1 MTDAILQEA
10 LDAFKVAEE
19 AEMENRADA
28 LEDIRF
34 SRLSEQWPESIKQQ
48 REREGRPCLT
58 INKMLPL
65 IRQVV
70 NDSRQ
75 NRPSIKVHP
84 ADSKAD
90 PETAEVISG
99 LIRNIEQSSDA
110 DVAYD
115 TAIDSAVTGGFGYW
129 RINLDYAMGAI
140 SEDELQSVGSA
151 AFEQDI
157 CVRRIANPFTVFGD
171 PYSQQ
176 ADSSDWN
183 QSHVVEQLTTDQ
195 FKKKYKGAQETD
207 FDSKQWTD
215 MGGPWKNGE
224 TVQIAEYWK
233 REEVIKQAVAVQLG
247 APDGGI
253 APTEPL
259 VMYLDEYEKQKDLI
273 EAIGGKMIGRPRPVK
288 CYKVKQH
295 VLSGVEVLSSSD
307 WAGSYIPIVPVY
319 GDEVN
324 VEGKRYFRS
333 LIRDAKDTQRMFN
346 YWRTTAT
353 EVVALAPRAPYIGKK
368 GSFETDAVKW
378 ATANQASHAFIEYD
392 GQDMPQ
398 RQAFTGVPA
407 GMIQEAL
414 TAADDIKSITGLY
427 DASLG
432 ARSNETSG
440 KAIMARQRE
449 GDVSTFHF
457 IDNLT
462 RAIRH
467 TGRIMIDL
475 IPKVYTTERIIR
487 ILGEDGEPSTVKINP
502 EKPELEGQDER
513 KEAMKI
519 HDIRTGRYDL
529 TVTSGPSFTSRREE
543 AATQMIE
550 LIRSYPDAAPII
562 GDLLAKNLDWPG
574 ADEISKR
581 LKKMLPPEARDEDGE
596 LPPEIEQQMKE
607 MGQAI
612 QELGQKLQE
621 AEQSK
626 DIDAR
631 KVAVD
636 EYKAETER
644 MTALAPAMGPA
655 EIQAMI
661 VQTIQDIFS
670 PNQLGEG
677 QGADGPTGM
686 MPEPELMPAQ

>member
-1 MTDAILQEA
+1 MADDILKDALE
-10 LDAFKVAEE
+10 AFKIAEE
-19 AEMENRADA
+19 AEMDNRTEA
-28 LEDIRF
+28 LEDIEF
-34 SRLSEQWPESIKQQ
+34 ARLSKQWPETVKQQ
-48 REREGRPCLT
+48 RELEGRPCLT

-129 RINLDYAMGAI
+129 RVNLDYAMGAI
-140 SEDELQSVGSA
+140 SEDALTTVGTA

-183 QSHVVEQLTTDQ
+183 QAHVVETMTREQ
-195 FKKKYKGAQETD
+195 FKQKYKGAEETD
-207 FDSKQWTD
+207 FDSKDWTACTA
-215 MGGPWKNGE
+215 PWKNGD
-224 TVQIAEYWK
+224 TVQIAEFWQ
-233 REEVIKQAVAVQLG
+233 REEVTKQAVAVQLG
-247 APDGGI
+247 GED

-259 VMYLDEYEKQKDLI
+259 VMYLDEFEKQRELI
-273 EAIGGKMIGRPRPVK
+273 EAIGGQMIGKPRPVK
-288 CYKVKQH
+288 CYKVRQH
-295 VLSGVEVLSSSD
+295 MVSGVEVLSTTD

-333 LIRDAKDTQRMFN
+333 LIRDAKDAQRMFN
-346 YWRTTAT
+346 YWRTTGT
-353 EVVALAPRAPYIGKK
+353 ELVALAPRAPYIGRK
-368 GSFETDAVKW
+368 GAFETDAAKW
-378 ATANQASHAFIEYD
+378 ATANQSSHAYIEFD
-392 GQDMPQ
+392 GQEAPQ
-398 RQAFTGVPA
+398 RQPFTGLPS
-407 GMIQEAL
+407 GMLQEAL
-414 TAADDIKSITGLY
+414 NAADDIKAITGIY

-440 KAIMARQRE
+440 RAIMARQRE
-449 GDVSTFHF
+449 GDISTFHF

-475 IPKVYTTERIIR
+475 IPKVYSTERIIR
-487 ILGEDGEPSTVKINP
+487 ILGEDGSPETVKVNTD
-502 EKPELEGQDER
+502 KPEMEGADEA
-513 KEAMKI
+513 KETMRI
-519 HDIRTGRYDL
+519 HDLRTGRYDL

-550 LIRSYPDAAPII
+550 LIRSYPDAAPLI

-574 ADEISKR
+574 ADEIAKR
-581 LKKMLPPEARDEDGE
+581 LEKMLPPEARDTEGE
-596 LPPEIEQQMKE
+596 VPPEVKQQIDE
-607 MGQAI
+607 MSQAI
-612 QELGQKLQE
+612 QELGQRLQE
-621 AEQSK
+621 AEGK
-626 DIDAR
+626 RDIETR
-631 KVAVD
+631 KLD
-636 EYKAETER
+636 IEGFKAETER
-644 MTALAPAMGPA
+644 MTALAPAMGPE
-655 EIQAMI
+655 EIQAL
-661 VQTIQDIFS
+661 VLQTLQQLMT
-670 PNQLGEG
+670 PNDLQNEGET
-677 QGADGPTGM
+677 TGM
-686 MPEPELMPAQ
+686 DLAA

>member
-1 MTDAILQEA
+1 MADDILKDALEA
-10 LDAFKVAEE
+10 FRLAEE
-19 AEMENRADA
+19 SEQENRADA

-34 SRLSEQWPESIKQQ
+34 SRLNEQWPEAVKQQ
-48 REREGRPCLT
+48 RELEGRPCLT
-58 INKMLPL
+58 INKLQPL

-90 PETAEVISG
+90 PETAEVMSG

-110 DVAYD
+110 DIAYD
-115 TAIDSAVTGGFGYW
+115 TAIDSAVTSGFGYW

-140 SEDELQSVGSA
+140 SEDELSSVGAA

-157 CVRRIANPFTVFGD
+157 RVRRIANPFTVFGD

-183 QSHVVEQLTTDQ
+183 QAHIVETLTRDQ
-195 FKKKYKGAQETD
+195 FKAKYPGAQETD

-215 MGGPWKNGE
+215 CGAPWKDGE
-224 TVQIAEYWK
+224 TVQIAEFWK
-233 REEVIKQAVAVQLG
+233 REQQVKQAVAIQLG
-247 APDGGI
+247 DENSS
-253 APTEPL
+253 EPV
-259 VMYLDEYEKQKDLI
+259 VMYVEEFEKQRALI
-273 EAIGGKMIGRPRPVK
+273 EAAGGYLIGRPRAVK
-288 CYKVKQH
+288 CYKVRQH
-295 VLSGVEVLSSSD
+295 IVSGAEVLETVD

-333 LIRDAKDTQRMFN
+333 LIRDAKDAQRMFN

-353 EVVALAPRAPYIGKK
+353 ELVALAPRAPYIGKK
-368 GSFETDAVKW
+368 GAFNTDAAKW
-378 ATANQASHAFIEYD
+378 ATANTSSHPYMEYD
-392 GQDMPQ
+392 GAEAPQ
-398 RQAFTGVPA
+398 RQPFTGVPA
-407 GMIQEAL
+407 GMLQEAL
-414 TAADDIKSITGLY
+414 NAADDIKAITGIY

-449 GDVSTFHF
+449 GDISTFHF

-475 IPKVYTTERIIR
+475 IPKVYSTERIIR
-487 ILGEDGEPSTVKINP
+487 ILGEDGTP
-502 EKPELEGQDER
+502 EAIKVNADKPEMEGADDA
-513 KEAMKI
+513 KEVMRI
-519 HDIRTGRYDL
+519 HDLRTGRYDL
-529 TVTSGPSFTSRREE
+529 TVTSGPSFTTRREE

-574 ADEISKR
+574 ADEIAKR
-581 LKKMLPPEARDEDGE
+581 LEKMLPPEARDTEGQ
-596 LPPEIEQQMKE
+596 LPPEVQQQLQE

-612 QELGQKLQE
+612 QELGQRLHE
-621 AEQSK
+621 AEAK
-626 DIDAR
+626 REIETRKLDIE
-631 KVAVD
+631 

-644 MTALAPAMGPA
+644 MTAVAPAMDPN
-655 EIQAMI
+655 EIQAI
-661 VQTIQDIFS
+661 VIQTIRDLMTNELPQ
-670 PNQLGEG
+670 EG
-677 QGADGPTGM
+677 AA
-686 MPEPELMPAQ
+686 PAMDLAA

>member
-1 MTDAILQEA
+1 MADDILKDALEA
-10 LDAFKVAEE
+10 FRLAEE
-19 AEMENRADA
+19 SEQENRADA

-34 SRLSEQWPESIKQQ
+34 SRLNEQWPEAVKQQ
-48 REREGRPCLT
+48 RELEGRPCLT
-58 INKMLPL
+58 INKLQPL

-90 PETAEVISG
+90 PETAEVMSG

-110 DVAYD
+110 DIAYD
-115 TAIDSAVTGGFGYW
+115 TAIDSAVTSGFGYW

-140 SEDELQSVGSA
+140 SEDELSSVGVA

-157 CVRRIANPFTVFGD
+157 RVRRIANPFTVFGD

-183 QSHVVEQLTTDQ
+183 QAHIVETLTRDQ
-195 FKKKYKGAQETD
+195 FKAKYPGAQETD

-215 MGGPWKNGE
+215 CGAPWKDGE
-224 TVQIAEYWK
+224 TVQIAEFWK
-233 REEVIKQAVAVQLG
+233 REQQVKQAVAVQLG
-247 APDGGI
+247 DENSS
-253 APTEPL
+253 EPV
-259 VMYLDEYEKQKDLI
+259 VMYVEEFEKQRALI
-273 EAIGGKMIGRPRPVK
+273 EAAGGYLIGRPRTVK
-288 CYKVKQH
+288 CYKVRQH
-295 VLSGVEVLSSSD
+295 IVSGAEVLETVD

-333 LIRDAKDTQRMFN
+333 LIRDAKDAQRMFN
-346 YWRTTAT
+346 YWRTTGT
-353 EVVALAPRAPYIGKK
+353 ELVALAPRAPYIGKK
-368 GSFETDAVKW
+368 GAFNTDAAKW
-378 ATANQASHAFIEYD
+378 ATANTSSHPYMEYD
-392 GQDMPQ
+392 GAEAPQ
-398 RQAFTGVPA
+398 RQPFTGVPA
-407 GMIQEAL
+407 GMLQEAL
-414 TAADDIKSITGLY
+414 NAADDIKTITGIY

-449 GDVSTFHF
+449 GDISTFHF

-475 IPKVYTTERIIR
+475 IPKVYSTERIIR
-487 ILGEDGEPSTVKINP
+487 ILGEDGTPEAIKINAD
-502 EKPELEGQDER
+502 KPEMEGADDA
-513 KEAMKI
+513 KEVMRI
-519 HDIRTGRYDL
+519 HDLRTGRYDL
-529 TVTSGPSFTSRREE
+529 TVTSGPSFTTRREE

-574 ADEISKR
+574 ADEIAKR
-581 LKKMLPPEARDEDGE
+581 LEKMLPPEARDTEGQ
-596 LPPEIEQQMKE
+596 LPPEVQQQLQE

-612 QELGQKLQE
+612 QELGQRLHE
-621 AEQSK
+621 AEAK
-626 DIDAR
+626 REIETRKLDIE
-631 KVAVD
+631 

-644 MTALAPAMGPA
+644 MTAVAPAMDPN
-655 EIQAMI
+655 EIQAI
-661 VQTIQDIFS
+661 VIQTIRDLMTNELPQ
-670 PNQLGEG
+670 EG
-677 QGADGPTGM
+677 AA
-686 MPEPELMPAQ
+686 PAMDLAV

>member
-1 MTDAILQEA
+1 MADDILKDALEA
-10 LDAFKVAEE
+10 FRLAEE
-19 AEMENRADA
+19 SEQENRADA

-34 SRLSEQWPESIKQQ
+34 SRLNEQWPEAVKQQ
-48 REREGRPCLT
+48 RELEGRPCLT
-58 INKMLPL
+58 INKLQPL

-90 PETAEVISG
+90 PETAEVMSG

-110 DVAYD
+110 DIAYD
-115 TAIDSAVTGGFGYW
+115 TAIDSAVTSGFGYW

-140 SEDELQSVGSA
+140 SEDELSSVGAA

-157 CVRRIANPFTVFGD
+157 RVRRIANPFTVFGD

-183 QSHVVEQLTTDQ
+183 QAHIVETLTRDQ
-195 FKKKYKGAQETD
+195 FKAKYPGAQETD

-215 MGGPWKNGE
+215 CGAPWKDGE
-224 TVQIAEYWK
+224 TVQIAEFWK
-233 REEVIKQAVAVQLG
+233 REQQVKQAVAIQLG
-247 APDGGI
+247 DENSS
-253 APTEPL
+253 EPV
-259 VMYLDEYEKQKDLI
+259 VMYVEEFEKQRALI
-273 EAIGGKMIGRPRPVK
+273 EAAGGYLIGRPRTVK
-288 CYKVKQH
+288 CYKVRQH
-295 VLSGVEVLSSSD
+295 IVSGAEVLETVD

-333 LIRDAKDTQRMFN
+333 LIRDAKDAQRMFN
-346 YWRTTAT
+346 YWRTTGT
-353 EVVALAPRAPYIGKK
+353 ELVALAPRAPYIGKK
-368 GSFETDAVKW
+368 GAFNTDAAKW
-378 ATANQASHAFIEYD
+378 ATANTSSHPYMEYD
-392 GQDMPQ
+392 GAEAPQ
-398 RQAFTGVPA
+398 RQPFTGVPA
-407 GMIQEAL
+407 GMLQEAL
-414 TAADDIKSITGLY
+414 NAADDIKAITGIY

-449 GDVSTFHF
+449 GDISTFHF

-475 IPKVYTTERIIR
+475 IPKVYSTERIIR
-487 ILGEDGEPSTVKINP
+487 ILGEDGTPEAIKINAD
-502 EKPELEGQDER
+502 KPEMEGADDA
-513 KEAMKI
+513 KEVMRI
-519 HDIRTGRYDL
+519 HDLRTGRYDL
-529 TVTSGPSFTSRREE
+529 TVTSGPSFTTRREE

-574 ADEISKR
+574 ADEIAKR
-581 LKKMLPPEARDEDGE
+581 LEKMLPPEARDTEGQ
-596 LPPEIEQQMKE
+596 LPPEVQQQLQE

-612 QELGQKLQE
+612 QELGQRLHE
-621 AEQSK
+621 AEAK
-626 DIDAR
+626 REIETRKLDIE
-631 KVAVD
+631 

-644 MTALAPAMGPA
+644 MTAVAPAMDPN
-655 EIQAMI
+655 EIQAI
-661 VQTIQDIFS
+661 VIQTIRDLMTNELPQ
-670 PNQLGEG
+670 EG
-677 QGADGPTGM
+677 AA
-686 MPEPELMPAQ
+686 PAMDLAV

>member
-1 MTDAILQEA
+1 MADDILKDALEA
-10 LDAFKVAEE
+10 FRLAEE
-19 AEMENRADA
+19 SEQENRADA

-34 SRLSEQWPESIKQQ
+34 SRLNEQWPEAVKQQ
-48 REREGRPCLT
+48 RELEGRPCLT
-58 INKMLPL
+58 INKLQPL

-90 PETAEVISG
+90 PETAEVMSG

-110 DVAYD
+110 DIAYD
-115 TAIDSAVTGGFGYW
+115 TAIDSAVTSGFGYW

-140 SEDELQSVGSA
+140 SEDELSSVGVA

-157 CVRRIANPFTVFGD
+157 RVRRIANPFTVFGD

-183 QSHVVEQLTTDQ
+183 QAHIVETLTRDQ
-195 FKKKYKGAQETD
+195 FKAKYPGAQETD

-215 MGGPWKNGE
+215 CGAPWKDGE
-224 TVQIAEYWK
+224 TVQIAEFWK
-233 REEVIKQAVAVQLG
+233 REQQVKQAVAVQLG
-247 APDGGI
+247 DENSS
-253 APTEPL
+253 EPV
-259 VMYLDEYEKQKDLI
+259 VMYVEEFEKQRALI
-273 EAIGGKMIGRPRPVK
+273 EAAGGYLIGRPRTVK
-288 CYKVKQH
+288 CYKVRQH
-295 VLSGVEVLSSSD
+295 IVSGAEVLETVD

-333 LIRDAKDTQRMFN
+333 LIRDAKDAQRMFN
-346 YWRTTAT
+346 YWRTTGT
-353 EVVALAPRAPYIGKK
+353 ELVALAPRAPYIGKK
-368 GSFETDAVKW
+368 GAFNTDAAKW
-378 ATANQASHAFIEYD
+378 ATANTSSHPYMEYD
-392 GQDMPQ
+392 GAEAPQ
-398 RQAFTGVPA
+398 RQPFTGVPA
-407 GMIQEAL
+407 GMLQEAL
-414 TAADDIKSITGLY
+414 NAADDIKAITGIY

-449 GDVSTFHF
+449 GDISTFHF

-475 IPKVYTTERIIR
+475 IPKVYSTERIIR
-487 ILGEDGEPSTVKINP
+487 ILGEDGTPEAIKINAD
-502 EKPELEGQDER
+502 KPEMEGADDA
-513 KEAMKI
+513 KEVMRI
-519 HDIRTGRYDL
+519 HDLRTGRYDL
-529 TVTSGPSFTSRREE
+529 TVTSGPSFTTRREE

-574 ADEISKR
+574 ADEIAKR
-581 LKKMLPPEARDEDGE
+581 LEKMLPPEARDTEGQ
-596 LPPEIEQQMKE
+596 LPPEVQQQLQE

-612 QELGQKLQE
+612 QELGQRLHE
-621 AEQSK
+621 AEAK
-626 DIDAR
+626 REIETRKLDIE
-631 KVAVD
+631 

-644 MTALAPAMGPA
+644 MTAVAPAMDPN
-655 EIQAMI
+655 EIQAI
-661 VQTIQDIFS
+661 VIQTIRDLMTNELPQ
-670 PNQLGEG
+670 EG
-677 QGADGPTGM
+677 AA
-686 MPEPELMPAQ
+686 PAMDLAA

>member
-1 MTDAILQEA
+1 MADDILKDALEA
-10 LDAFKVAEE
+10 FRLAEE
-19 AEMENRADA
+19 SEQENRADA

-34 SRLSEQWPESIKQQ
+34 SRLNEQWPEAVKQQ
-48 REREGRPCLT
+48 RELEGRPCLT
-58 INKMLPL
+58 INKLQPL

-90 PETAEVISG
+90 PETAEVMSG

-110 DVAYD
+110 DIAYD
-115 TAIDSAVTGGFGYW
+115 TAIDSAVTSGFGYW

-140 SEDELQSVGSA
+140 SEDELSSVGAA

-157 CVRRIANPFTVFGD
+157 RVRRIANPFTVFGD

-183 QSHVVEQLTTDQ
+183 QAHIVETLTRDQ
-195 FKKKYKGAQETD
+195 FKAKYPGAQETD

-215 MGGPWKNGE
+215 CGAPWKDGE
-224 TVQIAEYWK
+224 TVQIAEFWK
-233 REEVIKQAVAVQLG
+233 REQQVKQAVAVQLG
-247 APDGGI
+247 DENSS
-253 APTEPL
+253 EPV
-259 VMYLDEYEKQKDLI
+259 VMYVEEFEKQRALI
-273 EAIGGKMIGRPRPVK
+273 EAAGGYLIGRPRTVK
-288 CYKVKQH
+288 CYKVRQH
-295 VLSGVEVLSSSD
+295 IVSGAEVLETVD

-333 LIRDAKDTQRMFN
+333 LIRDAKDAQRMFN
-346 YWRTTAT
+346 YWRTTGT
-353 EVVALAPRAPYIGKK
+353 ELVALAPRAPYIGKK
-368 GSFETDAVKW
+368 GAFNTDAAKW
-378 ATANQASHAFIEYD
+378 ATANTSSHPYMEYD
-392 GQDMPQ
+392 GAEAPQ
-398 RQAFTGVPA
+398 RQPFTGVPA
-407 GMIQEAL
+407 GMLQEAL
-414 TAADDIKSITGLY
+414 NAADDIKAITGIY

-449 GDVSTFHF
+449 GDISTFHF

-475 IPKVYTTERIIR
+475 IPKVYSTERIIR
-487 ILGEDGEPSTVKINP
+487 ILGEDGTPEAIKINAD
-502 EKPELEGQDER
+502 KPEMEGADDA
-513 KEAMKI
+513 KEVMRI
-519 HDIRTGRYDL
+519 HDLRTGRYDL
-529 TVTSGPSFTSRREE
+529 TVTSGPSFTTRREE

-574 ADEISKR
+574 ADEIAKR
-581 LKKMLPPEARDEDGE
+581 LEKMLPPEARDTEDQ
-596 LPPEIEQQMKE
+596 LPPEVQQQLQE

-612 QELGQKLQE
+612 QELGQRLHE
-621 AEQSK
+621 AEAK
-626 DIDAR
+626 REIETRKLDIE
-631 KVAVD
+631 

-644 MTALAPAMGPA
+644 MTAVAPAMDPN
-655 EIQAMI
+655 EIQAI
-661 VQTIQDIFS
+661 VIQTIRDLMTNELPQ
-670 PNQLGEG
+670 EG
-677 QGADGPTGM
+677 AA
-686 MPEPELMPAQ
+686 PAMDLAA

>member
-1 MTDAILQEA
+1 MADDILKDALEA
-10 LDAFKVAEE
+10 FRLAEE
-19 AEMENRADA
+19 SEQENRADA

-34 SRLSEQWPESIKQQ
+34 SRLNEQWPEAVKQQ
-48 REREGRPCLT
+48 RELEGRPCLT
-58 INKMLPL
+58 INKLQPL

-90 PETAEVISG
+90 PETAEVMSG

-110 DVAYD
+110 DIAYD
-115 TAIDSAVTGGFGYW
+115 TAIDSAVTSGFGYW

-140 SEDELQSVGSA
+140 SEDELSSVGVA

-157 CVRRIANPFTVFGD
+157 RVRRIANPFTVFGD

-183 QSHVVEQLTTDQ
+183 QAHIVETLTRDQ
-195 FKKKYKGAQETD
+195 FKAKYPGAQETD

-215 MGGPWKNGE
+215 CGAPWKDGE
-224 TVQIAEYWK
+224 TVQIAEFWK
-233 REEVIKQAVAVQLG
+233 REQQVKQAVAVQLG
-247 APDGGI
+247 DENSS
-253 APTEPL
+253 EPV
-259 VMYLDEYEKQKDLI
+259 VMYVEEFEKQRALI
-273 EAIGGKMIGRPRPVK
+273 EAAGGYLIGRPRTVK
-288 CYKVKQH
+288 CYKVRQH
-295 VLSGVEVLSSSD
+295 IVSGAEVLETVD

-333 LIRDAKDTQRMFN
+333 LIRDAKDAQRMFN
-346 YWRTTAT
+346 YWRTTGT
-353 EVVALAPRAPYIGKK
+353 ELVALAPRAPYIGKK
-368 GSFETDAVKW
+368 GAFNTDAAKW
-378 ATANQASHAFIEYD
+378 ATANTSSHPYMEYD
-392 GQDMPQ
+392 GAEAPQ
-398 RQAFTGVPA
+398 RQPFTGVPA
-407 GMIQEAL
+407 GMLQEAL
-414 TAADDIKSITGLY
+414 NAADDIKAITGIY

-449 GDVSTFHF
+449 GDISTFHF

-475 IPKVYTTERIIR
+475 IPKVYSTERIIR
-487 ILGEDGEPSTVKINP
+487 ILGEDGTPEAIKINAD
-502 EKPELEGQDER
+502 KPEMEGADDA
-513 KEAMKI
+513 KEVMRI
-519 HDIRTGRYDL
+519 HDLRTGRYDL
-529 TVTSGPSFTSRREE
+529 TVTSGPSFTTRREE

-574 ADEISKR
+574 ADEIAKR
-581 LKKMLPPEARDEDGE
+581 LEKMLPPEARDTEDQ
-596 LPPEIEQQMKE
+596 LPPEVQQQLQE

-612 QELGQKLQE
+612 QELGQRLHE
-621 AEQSK
+621 AEAK
-626 DIDAR
+626 REIETRKLDIE
-631 KVAVD
+631 

-644 MTALAPAMGPA
+644 MTAVAPAMDPN
-655 EIQAMI
+655 EIQAI
-661 VQTIQDIFS
+661 VIQTIRDLMTNELPQ
-670 PNQLGEG
+670 EG
-677 QGADGPTGM
+677 AA
-686 MPEPELMPAQ
+686 PAMDLAA

>member
-1 MTDAILQEA
+1 MADDILKDALEA
-10 LDAFKVAEE
+10 FRLAEE
-19 AEMENRADA
+19 SEQENRADA

-34 SRLSEQWPESIKQQ
+34 SRLNEQWPEAVKQQ
-48 REREGRPCLT
+48 RELEGRPCLT
-58 INKMLPL
+58 INKLQPL

-90 PETAEVISG
+90 PETAEVMSG

-110 DVAYD
+110 DIAYD
-115 TAIDSAVTGGFGYW
+115 TAIDSAVTSGFGYW

-140 SEDELQSVGSA
+140 SEDELSSVGAA

-157 CVRRIANPFTVFGD
+157 RVRRIANPFTVFGD

-183 QSHVVEQLTTDQ
+183 QAHIVETLTRDQ
-195 FKKKYKGAQETD
+195 FKAKYPGAQETD

-215 MGGPWKNGE
+215 CGAPWKDGE
-224 TVQIAEYWK
+224 TVQIAEFWK
-233 REEVIKQAVAVQLG
+233 REQQVKQAVAIQLG
-247 APDGGI
+247 DENSS
-253 APTEPL
+253 EPV
-259 VMYLDEYEKQKDLI
+259 VMYVEEFEKQRALI
-273 EAIGGKMIGRPRPVK
+273 EAAGGYLIGRPRTVK
-288 CYKVKQH
+288 CYKVRQH
-295 VLSGVEVLSSSD
+295 IVSGAEVLETVD

-333 LIRDAKDTQRMFN
+333 LIRDAKDAQRMFN
-346 YWRTTAT
+346 YWRTTGT
-353 EVVALAPRAPYIGKK
+353 ELVALAPRAPYIGKK
-368 GSFETDAVKW
+368 GAFNTDAAKW
-378 ATANQASHAFIEYD
+378 ATANTSSHPYMEYD
-392 GQDMPQ
+392 GAEAPQ
-398 RQAFTGVPA
+398 RQPFTGVPA
-407 GMIQEAL
+407 GMLQEAL
-414 TAADDIKSITGLY
+414 NAADDIKAITGIY

-449 GDVSTFHF
+449 GDISTFHF

-475 IPKVYTTERIIR
+475 IPKVYSTERIIR
-487 ILGEDGEPSTVKINP
+487 ILGEDGTPEAIKINAD
-502 EKPELEGQDER
+502 KPEMEGADDA
-513 KEAMKI
+513 KEVMRI
-519 HDIRTGRYDL
+519 HDLRTGRYDL
-529 TVTSGPSFTSRREE
+529 TVTSGPSFTTRREE

-574 ADEISKR
+574 ADEIAKR
-581 LKKMLPPEARDEDGE
+581 LEKMLPPEARDTEDQ
-596 LPPEIEQQMKE
+596 LPPEVQQQLQE

-612 QELGQKLQE
+612 QELGQRLHE
-621 AEQSK
+621 AEAK
-626 DIDAR
+626 REIETRKLDIE
-631 KVAVD
+631 

-644 MTALAPAMGPA
+644 MTAVAPAMDPN
-655 EIQAMI
+655 EIQAI
-661 VQTIQDIFS
+661 VIQTIRDLMTNELPQ
-670 PNQLGEG
+670 EG
-677 QGADGPTGM
+677 AA
-686 MPEPELMPAQ
+686 PAMDLAA

>member
-1 MTDAILQEA
+1 MADDILKDALEA
-10 LDAFKVAEE
+10 FRLAEE
-19 AEMENRADA
+19 SEQENRADA

-34 SRLSEQWPESIKQQ
+34 SRLNEQWPEAVKQQ
-48 REREGRPCLT
+48 RELEGRPCLT
-58 INKMLPL
+58 INKLQPL

-90 PETAEVISG
+90 PETAEVMSG

-110 DVAYD
+110 DIAYD
-115 TAIDSAVTGGFGYW
+115 TAIDSAVTSGFGYW

-140 SEDELQSVGSA
+140 SEDELSSVGVA

-157 CVRRIANPFTVFGD
+157 RVRRIANPFTVFGD

-183 QSHVVEQLTTDQ
+183 QAHIVETLTRDQ
-195 FKKKYKGAQETD
+195 FKAKYPGAQETD

-215 MGGPWKNGE
+215 CGAPWKDGE
-224 TVQIAEYWK
+224 TVQIAEFWK
-233 REEVIKQAVAVQLG
+233 REQQVKQAVAVQLG
-247 APDGGI
+247 DENSS
-253 APTEPL
+253 EPV
-259 VMYLDEYEKQKDLI
+259 VMYVEEFEKQRALI
-273 EAIGGKMIGRPRPVK
+273 EAAGGYLIGRPRTVK
-288 CYKVKQH
+288 CYKVRQH
-295 VLSGVEVLSSSD
+295 IVSGAEVLETVD

-333 LIRDAKDTQRMFN
+333 LIRDAKDAQRMFN
-346 YWRTTAT
+346 YWRTTGT
-353 EVVALAPRAPYIGKK
+353 ELVALAPRAPYIGKK
-368 GSFETDAVKW
+368 GAFNTDAAKW
-378 ATANQASHAFIEYD
+378 ATANTSSHPYMEYD
-392 GQDMPQ
+392 GAEAPQ
-398 RQAFTGVPA
+398 RQPFTGVPA
-407 GMIQEAL
+407 GMLQEAL
-414 TAADDIKSITGLY
+414 NAADDIKAITGIY

-449 GDVSTFHF
+449 GDISTFHF

-475 IPKVYTTERIIR
+475 IPKVYSTERIIR
-487 ILGEDGEPSTVKINP
+487 ILGEDGTPEAIKINAD
-502 EKPELEGQDER
+502 KPEMEGADDA
-513 KEAMKI
+513 KEVMRI
-519 HDIRTGRYDL
+519 HDLRTGRYDL
-529 TVTSGPSFTSRREE
+529 TVTSGPSFTTRREE

-574 ADEISKR
+574 ADEIAKR
-581 LKKMLPPEARDEDGE
+581 LEKMLPPEARDTEGQ
-596 LPPEIEQQMKE
+596 LPPEVQQQLQE

-612 QELGQKLQE
+612 QELGQRLHE
-621 AEQSK
+621 AEAK
-626 DIDAR
+626 REIETRKLDIE
-631 KVAVD
+631 

-644 MTALAPAMGPA
+644 MTAVAPAMDPN
-655 EIQAMI
+655 EIQAI
-661 VQTIQDIFS
+661 VIQTIRDLMTNELPQ
-670 PNQLGEG
+670 EG
-677 QGADGPTGM
+677 AA
-686 MPEPELMPAQ
+686 PAMDLAV